1 MASVIEKRIAM
12 LERRKSAGGR
22 MMHFIKATDIA
33 DSERQI
39 AEFRAQFSEVLVFVM
54 RDDER
59 AADRLIQ
66 IGQRLLRLVRMC
78 EWKQELRFGEPSESP
93 TNGAC

>member
-39 AEFRAQFSEVLVFVM
+39 AELQ
-54 RDDER
+54 
-59 AADRLIQ
+59 AAGKVGPHDGFLSLT
-66 IGQRLLRLVRMC
+66 G
-78 EWKQELRFGEPSESP
+78 WAS
-93 TNGAC
+93 NH